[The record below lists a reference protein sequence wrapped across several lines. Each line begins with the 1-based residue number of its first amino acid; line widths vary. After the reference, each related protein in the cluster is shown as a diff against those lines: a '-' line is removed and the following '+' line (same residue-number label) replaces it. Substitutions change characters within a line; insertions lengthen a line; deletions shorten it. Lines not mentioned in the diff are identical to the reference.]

1 MAISPFPSRSAGA
14 RKAPVTCTHCGTNAP
29 ERLFKREG
37 EAHAC
42 EACLLDRQVHPA
54 TMSRAADRLYARFVE
69 ALTETLDI
77 REKETGLHSRRA
89 ACHTQVLARHL
100 AEDPEQLRQVYWGAL
115 LHDIGKIGIPD
126 HILLKHGQLDE
137 LEWAVMRTHVDMGYH
152 IVSQLPDLAMA
163 ADLVRC
169 HEERYDGS
177 GYPRGLQGEQIPLGA
192 RLFAIIDTL
201 DAMTSDR
208 SYRKA
213 MAFDVAK
220 AEIIRMAGSQ
230 FDPVAVDVFLL
241 EEPTLREMV
250 QLKCSPDLVA

>member
-1 MAISPFPSRSAGA
+1 MATG
-14 RKAPVTCTHCGTNAP
+14 APVPVACVHCGTSSP
-29 ERLFKREG
+29 QRLFQRQGTSHVCEG
-37 EAHAC
+37 
-42 EACLLDRQVHPA
+42 CLLDQHPA
-54 TMSRAADRLYARFVE
+54 TPHIDTDGLYARFVE
-69 ALTETLDI
+69 VLTETLDM

-89 ACHTQVLARHL
+89 ACHTQVLAKHL
-100 AEDPEQLRQVYWGAL
+100 IKDPEHLRQVYWGAL

-137 LEWAVMRTHVDMGYH
+137 LEWVVMRTHVDMGYH

-177 GYPRGLQGEQIPLGA
+177 GYPRGLRGEQIPMGA

-201 DAMTSDR
+201 DAITSDR

-213 MAFDVAK
+213 MSFDAAK
-220 AEIIRMAGSQ
+220 NEITRMAETQ
-230 FDPVAVDVFLL
+230 FDPAAVETFLA
-241 EEPTLREMV
+241 EEQTLREMV
-250 QLKCSPDLVA
+250 QMKCTLERLA

>member
-1 MAISPFPSRSAGA
+1 MAVSGKPGRSTGTI
-14 RKAPVTCTHCGTNAP
+14 KAPVTCAHCGTRAP
-29 ERLFKREG
+29 DRLFRRVG
-37 EAHAC
+37 ESHAC
-42 EACLLDRQVHPA
+42 EGCLLERHPA
-54 TMSRAADRLYARFVE
+54 TTGLVPEGLYAHFVE

-100 AEDPEQLRQVYWGAL
+100 IHDPEHLRQVYWGAL

-137 LEWAVMRTHVDMGYH
+137 PEWVVMRTHVDMGHH

-163 ADLVRC
+163 AELVRC

-177 GYPRGLQGEQIPLGA
+177 GYPRGLRGDQISIGA

-213 MAFDVAK
+213 MPFDTART
-220 AEIIRMAGSQ
+220 EITRMSGTQ
-230 FDPVAVDVFLL
+230 FDPVAVEIFLA
-241 EEPTLREMV
+241 EERTLREMV
-250 QLKCSPDLVA
+250 QMKCSLERPV